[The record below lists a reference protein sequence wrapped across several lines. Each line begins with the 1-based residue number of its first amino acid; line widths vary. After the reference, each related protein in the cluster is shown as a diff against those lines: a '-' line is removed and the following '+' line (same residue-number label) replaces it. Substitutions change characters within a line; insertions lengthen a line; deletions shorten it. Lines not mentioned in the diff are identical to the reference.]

1 MNIHSSFLPIRSNS
15 FSPVLT
21 HVYCSIEFYDIEKQ
35 VGRFPSCGL
44 GLYTLSFSFSTI
56 LFLSS
61 ADAEY
66 IYYIIYYLIL
76 SQNFSS
82 ADAEYI
88 ILYYIPLS
96 QSKIFLL
103 LTQNILYI
111 LYTPFPSQK
120 FFFCWRRIYNTI
132 YIIYPSP
139 VKKINFSA
147 VAAILRQF
155 SPKLPPNSPFFPQSP
170 PQKISSGGWRRQ
182 NPNKTRQNPKMKKND
197 RTHPYTIYYI
207 TTPSSSLLLLIY
219 IYIYI
224 YIYI

>member
-66 IYYIIYYLIL
+66 LYNTILYYIIYYLIL

-82 ADAEYI
+82 ADAEYT
-88 ILYYIPLS
+88 ILYYIPPLPVKNFS
-96 QSKIFLL
+96 SADAEYIL
-103 LTQNILYI
+103 LYI
-111 LYTPFPSQK
+111 L
-120 FFFCWRRIYNTI
+120 
-132 YIIYPSP
+132 YPSP

-147 VAAILRQF
+147 VAAILRQI
-155 SPKLPPNSPFFPQSP
+155 SPKLPQTPPFFPQSP
-170 PQKISSGGWRRQ
+170 PQKKFFWRLTPPKSQQ
-182 NPNKTRQNPKMKKND
+182 NPTKSENEKKWPD
-197 RTHPYTIYYI
+197 ASVYYI
-207 TTPSSSLLLLIY
+207 LYYKIENSK
-219 IYIYI
+219 
-224 YIYI
+224 

>member
-1 MNIHSSFLPIRSNS
+1 MPIKRFIPMNIHSSFLPIRSNS

-44 GLYTLSFSFSTI
+44 GLYTLSFSYSTI

-88 ILYYIPLS
+88 
-96 QSKIFLL
+96 
-103 LTQNILYI
+103 LYI
-111 LYTPFPSQK
+111 LYTPLLVKNFSSADAEYTILYYILPSPSQK
-120 FFFCWRRIYNTI
+120 FFFCWRRIY
-132 YIIYPSP
+132 Y
-139 VKKINFSA
+139 
-147 VAAILRQF
+147 
-155 SPKLPPNSPFFPQSP
+155 
-170 PQKISSGGWRRQ
+170 
-182 NPNKTRQNPKMKKND
+182 
-197 RTHPYTIYYI
+197 IYYI
-207 TTPSSSLLLLIY
+207 PPFPVKNFSSADAEYIILYILYTLLQSKK
-219 IYIYI
+219 
-224 YIYI
+224 